1 MEPAGRQEGGGLQVT
16 PQVEASLRAP
26 LLLNFKLELHFPFI
40 GIVGVVKGHVLRQ
53 DLAHDDN
60 FRVPG
65 DIEKLCC
72 D

>member
-1 MEPAGRQEGGGLQVT
+1 MTLQVK
-16 PQVEASLRAP
+16 ADLLAP

-40 GIVGVVKGHVLRQ
+40 GVMGVVKGHVLCQ

-65 DIEKLCC
+65 DVEKLCC

>member
-1 MEPAGRQEGGGLQVT
+1 MTLQVKAG
-16 PQVEASLRAP
+16 VLAP
-26 LLLNFKLELHFPFI
+26 SLLNFKLELHFPFI
-40 GIVGVVKGHVLRQ
+40 GVVGVVIGHVLGQ

-65 DIEKLCC
+65 DVEKLCC